1 MCSGYSFQK
10 GDTIKIEVDNV
21 DNHHALFYLNKQP
34 IAKANLNDIKASSF
48 RIAIVSF

>member
-1 MCSGYSFQK
+1 MVGNYSFKK
-10 GDTIKIEVDNV
+10 GDKIKIEVDNV

-48 RIAIVSF
+48 RISIVSF